1 MRKLI
6 AVERA
11 QRGELLLI
19 RAVHL
24 VEHRLFAV
32 HDLIM
37 GKGEDEVLGKGV
49 HHRERQLVVV
59 VLAEVGIEL
68 QIVERVMHEAHV
80 PLEAEAE
87 TAVIGRLCHAG
98 VGGRLLRN
106 RHAAGP
112 CREQGR
118 VELLQKGDRAEVDV
132 AAVAV
137 GCPLAVAPGVV
148 EVQHR
153 GHRVH
158 ADAVDVVA
166 VKKQHRRR
174 DEKALHLRH
183 GVVKNERAP
192 FRVLSHARLLALV
205 EPRAVKARESV
216 RVLRKVRRDPVHDHA
231 DTGAVELVDKI
242 HEVLRRAVAAGG
254 GVVPRHLIAPRPV
267 VGVFRHRQ
275 QLHVRVVHLA
285 AVVCQFIRDR
295 AVPRQPG
302 LRPAPGAEVHLVNAH
317 RRAVHITLGAAAQ
330 IAPVAP
336 DVALE
341 RPDLRRRGR
350 SCLAVRGKGVGLEHR
365 LPVCT
370 GDGVFIQRPVAQTV
384 HGLHPCAVRQ
394 PVHRRRVYVPA
405 VKVAHERNV
414 LRVRCPDGKAVL
426 CRSGQGVTAER
437 AVSVRG
443 RTGME
448 FLQLRLCQKA
458 GRASCRIHGAPPISQ
473 SDINIIPCAA

>member
-1 MRKLI
+1 M
-6 AVERA
+6 
-11 QRGELLLI
+11 
-19 RAVHL
+19 
-24 VEHRLFAV
+24 
-32 HDLIM
+32 
-37 GKGEDEVLGKGV
+37 
-49 HHRERQLVVV
+49 
-59 VLAEVGIEL
+59 
-68 QIVERVMHEAHV
+68 
-80 PLEAEAE
+80 
-87 TAVIGRLCHAG
+87 
-98 VGGRLLRN
+98 
-106 RHAAGP
+106 
-112 CREQGR
+112 
-118 VELLQKGDRAEVDV
+118 
-132 AAVAV
+132 
-137 GCPLAVAPGVV
+137 
-148 EVQHR
+148 
-153 GHRVH
+153 
-158 ADAVDVVA
+158 
-166 VKKQHRRR
+166 
-174 DEKALHLRH
+174 
-183 GVVKNERAP
+183 
-192 FRVLSHARLLALV
+192 
-205 EPRAVKARESV
+205 
-216 RVLRKVRRDPVHDHA
+216 RRDPVHDHA

-302 LRPAPGAEVHLVNAH
+302 LRPTPGAEVHLVNAH

-330 IAPVAP
+330 IAPVVP

-350 SCLAVRGKGVGLEHR
+350 SCLAVRGKGIGLEHR

-384 HGLHPCAVRQ
+384 HGLQPCAVRQ
-394 PVHRRRVYVPA
+394 PVHRRRAGVPV

-414 LRVRCPDGKAVL
+414 LRVRRPDGEAVL
-426 CRSGQGVTAER
+426 CRSGQGVAAER

-443 RTGME
+443 CASVK

-473 SDINIIPCAA
+473 SDTDIIPCAA